1 MILELPDTTTGAVA
15 KSLVQVRDEGGAI
28 ALGRVL
34 TLVIDAGDRDPE
46 PAIEAAN
53 VASREHPCRII
64 VLCRC
69 GNANNHLDA
78 EIRVGGDAGASE
90 VVVLKAGPELLGHSD
105 TLITP
110 LMLPD
115 APIVAWWPYEV
126 PQDPS
131 ADPVGT
137 MAGRRVTDTLECAH
151 PQDSLRTLRTAYHE
165 GDTDL
170 AWTRLTVWRGLLAA
184 ALDQPPFEKVHK
196 AVVAGHDTHPS
207 VTLLAAWLAQALRC
221 PVELDLDPD
230 AQGVTSVRLERA
242 TGPVIVDRPDGRVAL
257 LHQPGQP
264 DRHLAMPLR
273 TLTECLAEELR
284 RMDPDEVYG
293 EVLRD
298 GLARIGV
305 A

>member
-1 MILELPDTTTGAVA
+1 MIIELPDTTTGAVA
-15 KSLVQVRDEGGAI
+15 KSLVQVRDEGGAV

-64 VLCRC
+64 VLCQC
-69 GNANNHLDA
+69 GNANTHLDA
-78 EIRVGGDAGASE
+78 QIRVGGDAGASE
-90 VVVLKAGPELLGHSD
+90 VVVLKAGPELLSHAD

-126 PQDPS
+126 PRDPS
-131 ADPVGT
+131 ADPIGT
-137 MAGRRVTDTLECAH
+137 MAGRRVTDTLECTR
-151 PQDSLRTLRTAYHE
+151 PLDSLRTLRAAYHE

-184 ALDQPPFEKVHK
+184 ALDQPPFERVTR

-221 PVELDLDPD
+221 PVELDLDPE
-230 AQGVTSVRLERA
+230 AQGVSSVRLERA

-298 GLARIGV
+298 GLSRIG
-305 A
+305 AA

>member
-1 MILELPDTTTGAVA
+1 MIIELPDTTTGAVA
-15 KSLVQVRDEGGAI
+15 RALVQVRDEGGAV

-34 TLVIDAGDRDPE
+34 TLVVDAADGDPE

-53 VASREHPCRII
+53 VASREHPCRI
-64 VLCRC
+64 VVVCRC
-69 GNANNHLDA
+69 GSTGDQLDA
-78 EIRVGGDAGASE
+78 QIRVGGDAGASE
-90 VVVLKAGPELLGHSD
+90 VIVLRAGPELLGHAD

-126 PQDPS
+126 PEEPSSDPIG
-131 ADPVGT
+131 V
-137 MAGRRVTDTLECAH
+137 MAGRRISDSLACAN
-151 PQDSLRTLRTAYHE
+151 PLDSLRGLRAAYAE

-184 ALDQPPFEKVHK
+184 ALDQPPYERVSR
-196 AVVAGHDTHPS
+196 AVVAGNDVHPS
-207 VTLLAAWLAQALRC
+207 VPLLAAWLAQALRC
-221 PVELDLDPD
+221 PVDLELSAD
-230 AQGVTSVRLERA
+230 AQGVTSVRLDRES
-242 TGPVIVDRPDGRVAL
+242 GPIVLDRPDARVAT

-264 DRHLAMPLR
+264 DRHIAMPLR

-298 GLARIGV
+298 GLARVGV

>member
-1 MILELPDTTTGAVA
+1 M
-15 KSLVQVRDEGGAI
+15 
-28 ALGRVL
+28 
-34 TLVIDAGDRDPE
+34 
-46 PAIEAAN
+46 
-53 VASREHPCRII
+53 
-64 VLCRC
+64 
-69 GNANNHLDA
+69 
-78 EIRVGGDAGASE
+78 
-90 VVVLKAGPELLGHSD
+90 
-105 TLITP
+105 
-110 LMLPD
+110 
-115 APIVAWWPYEV
+115 
-126 PQDPS
+126 
-131 ADPVGT
+131 
-137 MAGRRVTDTLECAH
+137 
-151 PQDSLRTLRTAYHE
+151 
-165 GDTDL
+165 
-170 AWTRLTVWRGLLAA
+170 WRGLLAA

-221 PVELDLDPD
+221 PVELDLDAD

-293 EVLRD
+293 EVLTD